1 MSRGPRLRSL
11 RELTAHRRRQVW
23 CEDGRAHLE
32 HLEPGSARQV
42 FEARCGT
49 ELRALLGV
57 REVAFLLRPPRVVVT
72 FDEIWTTREE
82 LIAAVERAEEACA
95 FPSDTGT
102 DPAPSHPADAAPLI
116 RFAGELGLDVASLV
130 AGQTARLA
138 RVRPAPAEL
147 DLARFVTVVENS
159 PELRAPIERQLGR
172 YATDALLA
180 SASAAFQALA
190 QSSTGPAV
198 DLIQRALLLSEQA
211 SRRRAWRAWEP
222 EVASAA
228 TSDTSQL
235 ADQRRP
241 PPDTPEGELE
251 RYAHRSLASSA
262 AAFTSSLVTTGDL
275 GQAMAPLVDAVP
287 KAARL
292 GREAFATQ
300 LTREFG
306 ARGMLVMDRQ
316 ALRRLDRVDTFVVD
330 GRVLLA
336 TTRTG
341 GIARPYRLAGAGRDL
356 IRAAAAAGL
365 QVVVSGRHVPDLAVV
380 RAVPSHARLP
390 REIESLQRQ
399 DHVVLAVT
407 LDPGIAL
414 GGADVT
420 IGVTRPGSPSPVGA
434 DLLVGADLD
443 FVCVVVEAC
452 EIAREH
458 TSQSV
463 RIALAGTVLGAA
475 AAVGRPGRDAAVQA
489 TRAIDAASLVA
500 IANGVRLARGL
511 FRQHLPL
518 RHTPPPWHAL
528 DGAEVLRRL
537 DTTMDGL
544 PEAEAARR
552 APPPDPVPHVLRRF
566 TEAIVQELATPLT
579 PVLAAGAGLS
589 LATGSMLDASLVSS
603 VLGLN
608 AAIGAVQRVQAGT
621 AVTALD
627 ERHGALVRVR
637 RPDGAQ
643 LVERGTLAP
652 GDVIELLPGEV
663 VPADAR
669 ILECV
674 ALEVDEASLTGES
687 VSVAKGV
694 APSSAAAVADRTSM
708 IHDGTTVAAGEVT
721 AVVVAIGTDTQAGRA
736 GARSREAP
744 PVTGVDRRL
753 QDLTDLTI
761 PLALTGSAGVLA
773 AGLVRRQPLAEVV
786 ATAVNLAV
794 AAVPEGLPL
803 LASVAQRGAARRLA
817 RSGVVVSDPR
827 AVEALGRVDVLC
839 IDKTGTLTEARLRL
853 THVSDGASTVPVEHL
868 DSSHR
873 RVLLAARRA
882 TPIRLDGRAG
892 HQTDGAVAEATRAV
906 GIRREGTGGF
916 APLDALPFDPE
927 RGYHA
932 VLARTHRGPVI
943 AVKGAPEVVVDRC
956 STWVHGD
963 RSDRLTARRR
973 TAFLADAAEL
983 AHRGLRVLAV
993 AERPVTELDGLA
1005 DLHVDGLRLLG
1016 FIALSDPVRPTA
1028 ATAVRQLREAG
1039 LRVVMV
1045 TGDHL
1050 GTATSVASQLELFPG
1065 EVLLGCQLDELEDED
1080 LVRVLEDT
1088 VAFCRVTP
1096 EQKVRIVQAYQRA
1109 GHVVAM
1115 TGDGANDA
1123 PAIRLAD
1130 VGIALGPRATGAAR
1144 RSAELVITDDR
1155 IETIAAAIAEGRGL
1169 WASVRD
1175 AVAVLVG
1182 GNVGEIGY
1190 TLAGSVIGRHA
1201 PLDARQLLLV
1211 NLLTDALP
1219 AMAIA
1224 SADPDG
1230 RSMEA
1235 LLREGPES
1243 SLGSELERAILWRG
1257 VGTGVGAATAYV
1269 PARLTG
1275 TANHASTVGLVALV
1289 GAQLLQTAIVRT
1301 RQPAVLAAALGS
1313 TAALVGIVQT
1323 PGLSQLAGCRPLG
1336 PVGWSLGT
1344 AGAVIGTTVGALG
1357 PRLEERWWT
1366 PHRPTPPNDDGAAT
1380 SADADAVVT
1389 AGTRP

>member
-1 MSRGPRLRSL
+1 MSRRSRLRSL
-11 RELTAHRRRQVW
+11 PELTTRRRRQVW

-32 HLEPGSARQV
+32 HHEPGSDRQA
-42 FEARCGT
+42 FEARCRA
-49 ELRALLGV
+49 ELRDLLGV
-57 REVAFLLRPPRVVVT
+57 QQVAFLLRPPRVVVVL
-72 FDEIWTTREE
+72 DELWTTREE
-82 LIAAVERAEEACA
+82 LIAAVERTEEACGLPA
-95 FPSDTGT
+95 EPGT
-102 DPAPSHPADAAPLI
+102 DPAPSHPADTAPLL
-116 RFAGELGLDVASLV
+116 RFAAELSLDVASLA
-130 AGQTARLA
+130 AGQAARLA
-138 RVRPAPAEL
+138 GVRPAPAEL
-147 DLARFVTVVENS
+147 DLARLVTVIENS

-198 DLIQRALLLSEQA
+198 DVIQRALLLSEQT

-222 EVASAA
+222 EIASAA
-228 TSDTSQL
+228 TSATSSP
-235 ADQRRP
+235 ADRWRP
-241 PPDTPEGELE
+241 PPDTPDGELE
-251 RYAHRSLASSA
+251 RYAHRSLASSV

-300 LTREFG
+300 LTRDLG
-306 ARGMLVMDRQ
+306 ARGVLVMDRQ

-341 GIARPYRLAGAGRDL
+341 RTARPHQVSGAGRDL
-356 IRAAAAAGL
+356 IGAAAAAGL
-365 QVVVSGRHVPDLAVV
+365 QVVVSGRRVPDLAGV
-380 RAVPSHARLP
+380 RAVPSHTRLP
-390 REIESLQRQ
+390 REIELLQRE

-407 LDPGIAL
+407 LDPAIAL
-414 GGADVT
+414 AGADVT

-443 FVCVVVEAC
+443 LVCVLVEAC
-452 EIAREH
+452 ELAREH
-458 TSQSV
+458 TAQSV

-511 FRQHLPL
+511 VRQHLPL
-518 RHTPPPWHAL
+518 RHTPPPWHTL
-528 DGAEVLRRL
+528 DGAEVLQRL
-537 DTTMDGL
+537 GSRIDGL
-544 PEAEAARR
+544 PEEEASRR
-552 APPPDPVPHVLRRF
+552 APPPDPVPHVVRRF

-589 LATGSMLDASLVSS
+589 LATGSMLDASLVSA

-608 AAIGAVQRVQAGT
+608 AAIGAVQRVQAGA
-621 AVTALD
+621 AVAALD
-627 ERHGALVRVR
+627 DRHGALVRVR
-637 RPDGAQ
+637 RPGGAQ
-643 LVERGTLAP
+643 LVERGALAP
-652 GDVIELLPGEV
+652 GDVIELLPGDV

-687 VSVAKGV
+687 VSVAKSV
-694 APSSAAAVADRTSM
+694 AASSAAAVADRTSM
-708 IHDGTTVAAGEVT
+708 IHDGTTVVAGEVT
-721 AVVVAIGTDTQAGRA
+721 AVVVATGTDTQAGRA

-773 AGLVRRQPLAEVV
+773 AGLVRRQPLVEVV

-839 IDKTGTLTEARLRL
+839 IDKTGTLTEGRLRL
-853 THVSDGASTVPVEHL
+853 THVSDGASTVAVEDL
-868 DSSHR
+868 DASHR

-882 TPIRLDGRAG
+882 TPIHRDGRVG

-916 APLDALPFDPE
+916 APLAALPFDPD

-943 AVKGAPEVVVDRC
+943 AVKGAPEVVVERC

-963 RSDRLTARRR
+963 RAERLTPRRK
-973 TAFLADAAEL
+973 TVFLADAAQL

-993 AERPVTELDGLA
+993 AERPVTELDELA
-1005 DLHVDGLRLLG
+1005 DLHVGGLRLLG
-1016 FIALSDPVRPTA
+1016 LIALSDPVRPTA

-1050 GTATSVASQLELFPG
+1050 GTATSVAAQLELFPG
-1065 EVLLGCQLDELEDED
+1065 EVLLGGQLDELGDEE
-1080 LVRVLEDT
+1080 LVRALGDT

-1096 EQKVRIVQAYQRA
+1096 EQKVRIVQAYQRV

-1130 VGIALGPRATGAAR
+1130 VGIALGARATGAAR

-1190 TLAGSVIGRHA
+1190 TLAGSVLGRQA

-1235 LLREGPES
+1235 LLREGPER
-1243 SLGSELERAILWRG
+1243 SLGTELERAIVWRG
-1257 VGTGVGAATAYV
+1257 IGTGLGAATAYV
-1269 PARLTG
+1269 PARLSG
-1275 TANHASTVGLVALV
+1275 TAAHASTVGLVALV
-1289 GAQLLQTAIVRT
+1289 GSQLLQTAIVRT
-1301 RQPAVLAAALGS
+1301 RQPTVLAAGLGS
-1313 TAALVGIVQT
+1313 AAALVAIVQT

-1336 PVGWSLGT
+1336 PIGWSLGT
-1344 AGAVIGTTVGALG
+1344 AGAVLGTSVGVLG
-1357 PRLEERWWT
+1357 PRFEQRW
-1366 PHRPTPPNDDGAAT
+1366 AAT
-1380 SADADAVVT
+1380 APPETADDSDVGLSPDADEVVT
-1389 AGTRP
+1389 GGTRP